1 MKASRDT
8 ISSVGLTVLY
18 EPEDPNAAIA
28 EYVYRSS
35 TLHGFPCAKEKK
47 LT

>member
-28 EYVYRSS
+28 EYVLQN
-35 TLHGFPCAKEKK
+35 LHSLWLPR
-47 LT
+47 L